1 MRLWGRMVLVRVRF
15 KVIAGHPAPVS
26 SDIMFKGSSILD
38 LDPEDRSH

>member
-1 MRLWGRMVLVRVRF
+1 MNGSGKSTF
-15 KVIAGHPAPVS
+15 KKLLQVIPAYSVS